1 MRTDD
6 CPGTHNPALA
16 VTDRTRA
23 DPAVDFVLKRLA
35 AFDTRLLEWIRIY
48 PMTAN
53 QHEPLLSGDCP
64 PATLSNCWLPRERHQ
79 GLEPPLPR
87 HMYRI
92 KVNIWLEGDYPVNE
106 RGWGR
111 VPARL
116 LQKRNPARG
125 YSTRGLCEW
134 RYPDRLCAT
143 VHALARAIFV
153 FLADTRQIEQ
163 NQSKSNASAWGHKWS
178 IAWLKQ
184 NGHLDAAASLS
195 AQLVQWTLIQG
206 KSI

>member
-1 MRTDD
+1 MQ
-6 CPGTHNPALA
+6 NSALSI
-16 VTDRTRA
+16 TDRTGA
-23 DPAVDFVLKRLA
+23 DPAVDYVLARLA
-35 AFDTRLLEWIRIY
+35 AFETGLLEWIRLY

-64 PATLSNCWLPRERHQ
+64 PATLSNCWLPRERHT
-79 GLEPPLPR
+79 GPETPRRR

-92 KVNIWLEGDYPVNE
+92 KVNVWQDDDYPATE

-116 LQKRNPARG
+116 LQQRNPARG
-125 YSTRGLCEW
+125 LTTRGLCEW
-134 RYPDRLCAT
+134 HYPDRLCAT
-143 VHALARAIFV
+143 VHALARAVFV
-153 FLADTRQIEQ
+153 FLADSRQIPQ
-163 NQSKSNASAWGHKWS
+163 SPSKSNASAWGHKWA

-184 NGHLDAAASLS
+184 NGQLDAAATLS

-206 KSI
+206 RSI

>member
-1 MRTDD
+1 M
-6 CPGTHNPALA
+6 HHSALSI
-16 VTDRTRA
+16 TDRTGA
-23 DPAVDFVLKRLA
+23 DPAVDYVLARLE
-35 AFDTRLLEWIRIY
+35 AFDTRLLEWIRLY

-53 QHEPLLSGDCP
+53 QHEPLISGDCP
-64 PATLSNCWLPRERHQ
+64 PVTLSNCWLPRERYAGPEIPQ
-79 GLEPPLPR
+79 RR

-92 KVNIWLEGDYPVNE
+92 KVNVWLDGDYPATE

-116 LQKRNPARG
+116 LQQRNPARG
-125 YSTRGLCEW
+125 LTTRGLCEW
-134 RYPDRLCAT
+134 RYPDSLCAT

-153 FLADTRQIEQ
+153 YLADTRQVGQ
-163 NQSKSNASAWGHKWS
+163 NPSKSNATAWGHKWA

-184 NGHLDAAASLS
+184 NGQPDAAATLS

-206 KSI
+206 RSV

>member
-1 MRTDD
+1 MQ
-6 CPGTHNPALA
+6 NSALS
-16 VTDRTRA
+16 VSDRTRA
-23 DPAVDFVLKRLA
+23 DPAVDFVLARLA

-64 PATLSNCWLPRERHQ
+64 PATLSNCWLPRERYAGHEIPQ
-79 GLEPPLPR
+79 RR

-92 KVNIWLEGDYPVNE
+92 KVNIWLESDYPATE

-116 LQKRNPARG
+116 LQQRNPAKG
-125 YSTRGLCEW
+125 LTTRGMCEW
-134 RYPDRLCAT
+134 CYPDRLCAT
-143 VHALARAIFV
+143 VHALARACFV

-163 NQSKSNASAWGHKWS
+163 SPSKSNATAWGHKWS
-178 IAWLKQ
+178 IAWLRE
-184 NGHLDAAASLS
+184 NGQAAAAAALS
-195 AQLVQWTLIQG
+195 TQLVQWTLIQS
-206 KSI
+206 KAR

>member
-1 MRTDD
+1 MQ
-6 CPGTHNPALA
+6 NSALS
-16 VTDRTRA
+16 VTDRTGA
-23 DPAVDFVLKRLA
+23 DPAVDHVLARLA

-53 QHEPLLSGDCP
+53 QHEPLISGDCP
-64 PATLSNCWLPRERHQ
+64 PATLSNCWLPRERHTGAEAPQ
-79 GLEPPLPR
+79 RR

-92 KVNIWLEGDYPVNE
+92 KVNVWMESDYPATE

-116 LQKRNPARG
+116 LQRRNPARG
-125 YSTRGLCEW
+125 MTTRGLCEW
-134 RYPDRLCAT
+134 RYPDRPCAT

-153 FLADTRQIEQ
+153 YLADTRQVGQ
-163 NQSKSNASAWGHKWS
+163 NPSKSNATAWAHKWT

-184 NGHLDAAASLS
+184 NGQLDAAADLS

-206 KSI
+206 RSI

>member
-1 MRTDD
+1 M
-6 CPGTHNPALA
+6 HHSALSI
-16 VTDRTRA
+16 TDRTGA
-23 DPAVDFVLKRLA
+23 DPAVDYVLARLE
-35 AFDTRLLEWIRIY
+35 AFDTRLLECIRLY

-53 QHEPLLSGDCP
+53 QHEPLISGDCP
-64 PATLSNCWLPRERHQ
+64 PVTLSNCWLPRERYAGPEIPQ
-79 GLEPPLPR
+79 RR

-92 KVNIWLEGDYPVNE
+92 KVNVWLDGDYPATE

-116 LQKRNPARG
+116 LQQRNPARG
-125 YSTRGLCEW
+125 MTTRGLCEW
-134 RYPDRLCAT
+134 RYPDSLCAT

-153 FLADTRQIEQ
+153 YLADTRQVGQ
-163 NQSKSNASAWGHKWS
+163 NPSKSNATAWGHKWA

-184 NGHLDAAASLS
+184 NGQPDAAATLS

-206 KSI
+206 RSV